1 MQVFFL
7 RLGGQ
12 WPQLKF
18 LQTSGIV
25 RNESSWEAHIRAA
38 GYYRSRVIDMTL
50 HGRWYIGGPAKI
62 HNPLISVLYILCEV
76 KLKFE
81 IYA

>member
-1 MQVFFL
+1 MSETSRAGKLIFELQVIIDL
-7 RLGGQ
+7 
-12 WPQLKF
+12 
-18 LQTSGIV
+18 
-25 RNESSWEAHIRAA
+25 
-38 GYYRSRVIDMTL
+38 SRVIDMTL